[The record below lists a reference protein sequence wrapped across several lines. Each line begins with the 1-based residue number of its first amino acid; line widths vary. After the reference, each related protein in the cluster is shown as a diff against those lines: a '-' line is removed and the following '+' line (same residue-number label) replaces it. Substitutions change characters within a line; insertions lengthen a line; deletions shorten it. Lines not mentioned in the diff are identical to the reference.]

1 MTTSDD
7 MDAVFHALA
16 NKHRRKMMDIVRAF
30 PGITV
35 GELAA
40 KFDVSRITVMKHLET
55 LERAG
60 LFVSRKDGARRRLY
74 LNTVPLQE
82 IHERWTSTFTEHGA
96 QRVLGIKYS
105 AEASARARKEDES

>member
-1 MTTSDD
+1 
-7 MDAVFHALA
+7 MDSVFHALA
-16 NKHRRKMMDIVRAF
+16 HAHRRRMMDLVRSA

-35 GELAA
+35 GQLAA

-60 LFVSRKDGARRRLY
+60 LIVSRKDGARRRLH

-82 IHERWTSTFTEHGA
+82 IHRRWTSTFTEDGA
-96 QRVLGIKYS
+96 ERVLGIRS
-105 AEASARARKEDES
+105 IAEAKAKKESER